1 MVKYLFNINGSALLP
16 DTVRVGD
23 RPSKVGVENAL
34 FVESRVVLVSPGPA
48 LTAGLVLD
56 YYITEDYKC
65 RLC

>member
-1 MVKYLFNINGSALLP
+1 MMLIYREIKIKFFFP
-16 DTVRVGD
+16 DTAWILVNISEVGED
-23 RPSKVGVENAL
+23 QAVVGE
-34 FVESRVVLVSPGPA
+34 VSAGLRYPGPA